1 MRIDFCHSTSFIAR
15 LVATLCL
22 EKEGNVWLHS
32 FDWTAWTSQPHPSQ
46 CSGFQQT
53 MSAVV
58 CSLRWKVEAIK
69 LDKSLEGSGLFL
81 LVATLDCLSWWWWW
95 WSFSKQMTE
104 RGQCRA
110 DNTNIDF
117 HLSAGAEQDIFTP
130 PGLTWSWC
138 SWWWSDNITPVGGAG
153 GGQGP
158 PTPSLPIPSATVCNY
173 VRLLGLTP
181 WFFSTRKGQ
190 LTFWIKVLL
199 FSSTV

>member
-117 HLSAGAEQDIFTP
+117 HLSAGVEEDIFTP
-130 PGLTWSWC
+130 PGLALLRQHHTCWGGG
-138 SWWWSDNITPVGGAG
+138 GGA
-153 GGQGP
+153 P
-158 PTPSLPIPSATVCNY
+158 TTPSLPPYSFCNCLQLCTVAGIDTLI
-173 VRLLGLTP
+173 LLH
-181 WFFSTRKGQ
+181 
-190 LTFWIKVLL
+190 
-199 FSSTV
+199 